1 VQVGCW
7 RCGEWRIRTRKYTGK
22 RVRYNKGDPY
32 FQDLIVDARLYC
44 QMVENLLL
52 PRLKELRQT
61 VWDASNGTTD
71 YDLNIQHDGA
81 PGHKAEGIEEYLAS
95 LFLPVRGNWVRQPA
109 KSPCT
114 NMLDMAVFH
123 AVSSIVARHDYQNKE
138 QLHVAVEQAFNEL
151 PTETLDMQW
160 ACKAILMRQFV
171 DNKGKHVPPAHVG
184 LRKSRTEGGHAGLWQ
199 HVHRYTSTAHP
210 PAPQNQ

>member
-1 VQVGCW
+1 
-7 RCGEWRIRTRKYTGK
+7 
-22 RVRYNKGDPY
+22 
-32 FQDLIVDARLYC
+32 
-44 QMVENLLL
+44 MVENLLL

-123 AVSSIVARHDYQNKE
+123 AVSSIVARNDYQNKE
-138 QLHVAVEQAFNEL
+138 QLHVALEQAFNKL
-151 PTETLDMQW
+151 PTGTLDMQW

-171 DNKGKHVPPAHVG
+171 DNRASMSLLRMWDCARAALGVGVLACGSMSTGTPP
-184 LRKSRTEGGHAGLWQ
+184 LPTPL
-199 HVHRYTSTAHP
+199 HP
-210 PAPQNQ
+210 KTNK